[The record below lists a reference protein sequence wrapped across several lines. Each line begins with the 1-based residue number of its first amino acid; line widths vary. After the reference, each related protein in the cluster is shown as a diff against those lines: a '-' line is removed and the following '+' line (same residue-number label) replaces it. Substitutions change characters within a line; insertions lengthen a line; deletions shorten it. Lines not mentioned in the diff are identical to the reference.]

1 MFVDLLGKEH
11 RRQHLE
17 RKLARDSYTA
27 AGSVISN
34 HVVRVSWIQ
43 NVSISSIYLHFSLQL
58 KPSTVIINTTSR
70 YNVSGQIVNDCF
82 RPALGVCAHMRT
94 ANKKS

>member
-11 RRQHLE
+11 RKQHLE
-17 RKLARDSYTA
+17 CKLARDSYTA

-43 NVSISSIYLHFSLQL
+43 NVAISSIYLHFSLQL
-58 KPSTVIINTTSR
+58 
-70 YNVSGQIVNDCF
+70 
-82 RPALGVCAHMRT
+82 
-94 ANKKS
+94 